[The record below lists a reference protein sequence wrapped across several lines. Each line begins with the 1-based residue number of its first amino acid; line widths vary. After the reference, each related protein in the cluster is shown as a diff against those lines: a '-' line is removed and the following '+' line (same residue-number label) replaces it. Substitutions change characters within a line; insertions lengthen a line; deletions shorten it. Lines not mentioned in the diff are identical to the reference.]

1 MPNLSRR
8 RENLAVPPL
17 SIDWAAVRAA
27 AAFRLALPR
36 TPIGGRIGERLG
48 SGTGSSLEFQDYRPY
63 APGDDL
69 RHVDWAAYARSELL
83 AVRLYREEVAP
94 RIDLVVDVSRSM
106 GVSEQKLQAYGELT
120 GLLACACA
128 ATVADSRVITR
139 STAQPQ
145 PLSVPEDIELMA
157 ACDRTRSALE
167 ETHLPLRRRSLRV
180 VVSDFLFPH
189 DAEVLVS
196 RLARDGAMLSL
207 VQLTLQDEAE
217 PSAEGPR
224 RLVDVEGHGELDLM
238 IDDAAIHEYRAR
250 FSRLRLGLSRAARR
264 TGARFAHVIA
274 GTPIREVARGLA
286 QAGVLEA
293 A

>member
-1 MPNLSRR
+1 MSTLSRR
-8 RENLAVPPL
+8 RENPAVPPL

-27 AAFRLALPR
+27 ASCRLALPR
-36 TPIGGRIGERLG
+36 TPVGGRIGERLG
-48 SGTGSSLEFQDYRPY
+48 AGTGSSLEFQDYRPY

-94 RIDLVVDVSRSM
+94 RIDLVIDISRSM
-106 GVSEQKLQAYGELT
+106 GVSEQKLRAYGELT

-128 ATVADSRVITR
+128 STVADSRVITR
-139 STAQPQ
+139 QAAQPQ
-145 PLSVPEDIELMA
+145 PLTVPEDIERMIG
-157 ACDRTRSALE
+157 CDSTRSALE
-167 ETHLPLRRRSLRV
+167 EAHLPFRRRSLRV

-196 RLARDGAMLSL
+196 RLARDCAMLSL

-217 PSAEGPR
+217 PNAEGPR
-224 RLVDVEGHGELDLM
+224 RLVDVEGYGELDLV
-238 IDDAAIHEYRAR
+238 IDENAIHDYRVR

-264 TGARFAHVIA
+264 TGARFAHVTA
-274 GTPIREVARGLA
+274 GTPIREVARALA
-286 QAGVLEA
+286 SAGVLEA